1 MKTFI
6 SLVCFLLICGA
17 NLAVGAEIRIGVI
30 KNANGVVSVERNNVL
45 IPVRLVTSCMKTIP
59 L

>member
-17 NLAVGAEIRIGVI
+17 NLAIGAEIRIGVI
-30 KNANGVVSVERNNVL
+30 KNANGSV
-45 IPVRLVTSCMKTIP
+45 C
-59 L
+59 